1 MRDREQKAWA
11 FYGRAAQ
18 VWSVAGAVVFLPC
31 AVLLLLMFSGGGGGV
46 AGVGLTGLVIVL
58 TYAGAYLFYT
68 GGGMLLA
75 GRRGWR
81 LRLIFAPLATWNVL
95 VVLSAI
101 IVVAFVESLSSPTF
115 AMPALMVFLT
125 ACAVGHVFVNGAFL
139 IGLAFVRRPN
149 EGAEDNKQPDAPPAS
164 P

>member
-1 MRDREQKAWA
+1 MRDRPSVAWSLYA
-11 FYGRAAQ
+11 RAAR
-18 VWSVAGAVVFLPC
+18 VWAVVGGLIFLPC
-31 AVLLLLMFSGGGGGV
+31 AVLLLLMFSGGGGGL
-46 AGVGLTGLVIVL
+46 AGVGLTGLVIVF
-58 TYAGAYLFYT
+58 TYLGAYLFYT

-101 IVVAFVESLSSPTF
+101 MVVTFVESLSSLTF

-125 ACAVGHVFVNGAFL
+125 ACAVMHVFVNGAFL
-139 IGLAFVRRPN
+139 IGVAFVRHPN
-149 EGAEDNKQPDAPPAS
+149 EDAEVNKPASAPPAS